1 MIVPVEY
8 DIRVKAPHGFT
19 FVLENVKGLKEQFF
33 DGNARYKIFS
43 GIQTE
48 IKCFERDA
56 DYVFLHPIL
65 SVSYDDEGTAEFEF
79 KNADEDELCNV
90 YVHYE
95 FVGTSK

>member
-1 MIVPVEY
+1 MIVPVDY
-8 DIRVKAPHGFT
+8 DIRVKATHGFT
-19 FVLENVKGLKEQFF
+19 FVLENEKEVKELFLN
-33 DGNARYKIFS
+33 GNARFKLFS

-65 SVSYDDEGTAEFEF
+65 SVSYDDEGTAEFEY
-79 KNADEDELCNV
+79 KNTYEDEFGNV